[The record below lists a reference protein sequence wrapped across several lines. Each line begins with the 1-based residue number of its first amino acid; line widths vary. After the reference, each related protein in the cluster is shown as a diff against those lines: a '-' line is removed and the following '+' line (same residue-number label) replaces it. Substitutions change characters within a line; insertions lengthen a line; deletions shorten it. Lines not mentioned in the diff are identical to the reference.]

1 MMLRKAVDEI
11 LFDGQGKVVGVR
23 CGEEVIKASKIICH
37 PYYTRDIEKV
47 RTNRKIVRAVCVLN
61 HKIVGLENNSS
72 AHIVIPQSQTGRNSE
87 IYVNV
92 IDRSWKTACDECI
105 VTNCSTEVESS
116 LPEIELE
123 PAFQLVG
130 DTLEKFVQVFD
141 VYEACE
147 VEDCLYVTKS
157 DD

>member
-1 MMLRKAVDEI
+1 M
-11 LFDGQGKVVGVR
+11 
-23 CGEEVIKASKIICH
+23 
-37 PYYTRDIEKV
+37 
-47 RTNRKIVRAVCVLN
+47 LN

-105 VTNCSTEVESS
+105 VTNCRTEVESS